1 MQFQKFAREN
11 ISEKIIEHVKEMI
24 VTGKLKPGDR
34 LPAEETFATQ
44 MGVGRGTVREALC
57 VLSYVGLLERRK
69 NGTYV
74 SAGGGKK
81 TGDTITSAIRQYSG
95 YMEIIEVRRVV
106 EPELAAL
113 AAARATPEQV
123 AELGDHYQRM
133 LREQSDRERF
143 IDDDNQFHRII
154 FAAAGNSLFQ
164 KIMGTIQEVMRDNQ
178 AQVIRS
184 GQIMPRSLGF
194 HQRLFEAIKDGDPNN
209 ARRIMREHVEDIERE
224 MQKIFR
230 KATGR

>member
-24 VTGKLKPGDR
+24 VNGQLKPGDR
-34 LPAEETFATQ
+34 LPAEETLASQ
-44 MGVGRGTVREALC
+44 MGVGRGTVREALR
-57 VLSYVGLLERRK
+57 VLAYVGLLERRK
-69 NGTYV
+69 NGTYI
-74 SAGGGKK
+74 AEGAGKK
-81 TGDTITSAIRQYSG
+81 NSDDSITSAIRQYSG

-123 AELGDHYQRM
+123 TELGDHYQRM
-133 LREQSDRERF
+133 LREQGDRERF

-164 KIMGTIQEVMRDNQ
+164 KIMATIQEVMRDNQ
-178 AQVIRS
+178 AQVIRRS
-184 GQIMPRSLGF
+184 QIMPRSLEF
-194 HQRLFEAIKDGDPNN
+194 HERLYAAIKEGDSTS

-230 KATGR
+230 RSR